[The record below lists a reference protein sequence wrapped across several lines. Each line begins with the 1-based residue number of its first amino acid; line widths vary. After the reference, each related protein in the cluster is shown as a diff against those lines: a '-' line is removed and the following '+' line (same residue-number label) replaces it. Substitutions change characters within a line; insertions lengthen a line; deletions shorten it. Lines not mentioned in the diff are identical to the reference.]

1 MPMPN
6 LLLRSSWRFFT
17 RHPWQLWLTLLS
29 IALGT
34 AVMIAVDLATH
45 SAAQSFQQSVNSL
58 SSPMTHSLK
67 AVHGRIPD
75 TFYQQLRV
83 DWGYRASLPEVELPL
98 TIQGVHY
105 SLLGLDPFAAA
116 LPASSLGSLDAG
128 VLTRLLTEADS
139 LIASTQSGLQLGQ
152 VIEAGERNFKIIA
165 LTDLAR
171 SDLLLA
177 DIATVQGHSTGL
189 SRIQL
194 KLTDAEAQ
202 SLQARL
208 PPDLKLESFANQQ
221 AVFGQMTGAFS
232 TNLLAMSLLA
242 ILVGAFLV
250 YNTMTFSVLQR
261 RQSFAIARMLGVTA
275 GQLFRNLFIEA
286 CILGLIGSALGVLL
300 GVFLGQGLL
309 VLVTQTIS
317 DLYVTVSPTDLLIT
331 PAIAA
336 KAVGITLAAVL
347 LATLAPAL
355 EAARV
360 APVQVQRHSSLE
372 QSNQTWSAK
381 LALIGLVL
389 ILSSALLIS
398 SSGKQLVLGFTGLF
412 MLILGYSLLL
422 PWVLRRFL
430 KWLQCVSSGQFAQ
443 VQLLVSMA
451 LRSLEASL
459 SRTSLA
465 IIALTVAVSA
475 TIGVSMMIGSF
486 RSSVADWL
494 QMTLPSDLYISA
506 LSEGGSRV
514 EGSLQPIWL
523 ERVQA
528 LPELASFNTGLS
540 TRLTVEGMPLPT
552 LVLQPGAHSQ
562 GGFEFLQNTPPNAW
576 QHFEQGEGVLVSE
589 PFAYH
594 YNRAAGASLE
604 LATETAGLVNLPIL
618 GVFRDYSATQGM
630 LVLPRKLYE
639 RYWAERSISSIGLT
653 LKQGTNPDLVKEKL
667 KVWAN
672 DLQQVNQALVIRSNT
687 EIRANSLQVFD
698 RTFAITQVLRVLVLI
713 VAFVGVF
720 SALMALFL
728 EKGREFAILR
738 STGFT
743 PKQVQVLVLSQAA
756 LLGLL
761 AGILALPLGWLM
773 SVVLIDI
780 INQRSFGW
788 TMHTYFFAS
797 IPLQAILLA
806 VIAALLASLYP
817 VQRIGQL
824 SIREGLY
831 GR

>member
-128 VLTRLLTEADS
+128 VLTRLLTEAGS
-139 LIASTQSGLQLGQ
+139 LIAPTQSGLQLGQ

-177 DIATVQGHSTGL
+177 DIATVQVNSTGL

-202 SLQARL
+202 TLQARL

-317 DLYVTVSPTDLLIT
+317 DLYVTVSPSDLLIT

-360 APVQVQRHSSLE
+360 APVQVQRRSSLE

-381 LALIGLVL
+381 LALVGLVL
-389 ILSSALLIS
+389 ILSSALLTS

-412 MLILGYSLLL
+412 LLILGYSLLL
-422 PWVLRRFL
+422 PWVLRKLL
-430 KWLQCVSSGQFAQ
+430 KLLQSFSVKFARA
-443 VQLLVSMA
+443 QLLVSMA

-562 GGFEFLQNTPPNAW
+562 GGFEFLQNIPPNAW

-630 LVLPRKLYE
+630 LVLSRKLYE

-667 KVWAN
+667 KVWAH
-672 DLQQVNQALVIRSNT
+672 DLQPANQALVIRSNT

-817 VQRIGQL
+817 VRRIGQL

>member
-1 MPMPN
+1 MQMPN

-45 SAAQSFQQSVNSL
+45 SAAQSFQQSVNTL
-58 SSPMTHSLK
+58 SSPMTHEIK
-67 AVHGRIPD
+67 AVQGRIPD
-75 TFYQQLRV
+75 PFYQQLRV
-83 DWGYRASLPEVELPL
+83 DWGYRLSMPEVELLL
-98 TIQGVHY
+98 TIKGVHY
-105 SLLGLDPFAAA
+105 SLVGLDPFAAA
-116 LPASSLGSLDAG
+116 LPSSSFSSLDSG
-128 VLTRLLTEADS
+128 VLTHLLTEADS
-139 LIASTQSGLQLGQ
+139 IIAPTQSGLQLGQ
-152 VIEAGERNFKIIA
+152 IIPAGARHFKIIA
-165 LTDLAR
+165 LVDLAR

-177 DIATVQGHSTGL
+177 DLATVQGNTVGL

-194 KLTDAEAQ
+194 KLTEAEAQ
-202 SLQARL
+202 ALQVRL
-208 PPDLKLESFANQQ
+208 PPELKLTSFAQQQ

-261 RQSFAIARMLGVTA
+261 RQSFAISRMLGVTA
-275 GQLFRNLFIEA
+275 GQLFRHLCIEA
-286 CILGLIGSALGVLL
+286 CVLGLVGSALGVLL
-300 GVFLGQGLL
+300 GVLLGQGLL

-317 DLYVTVSPTDLLIT
+317 DLYVSVAPTDLLIT
-331 PAIAA
+331 PVIAF
-336 KAVGITLAAVL
+336 KGVGITLFAVL

-355 EAARV
+355 EAARIS
-360 APVQVQRHSSLE
+360 PVQVQRRSSLE
-372 QSNQTWSAK
+372 QSNQRLSLK
-381 LALIGLVL
+381 LAFAGLVL
-389 ILSSALLIS
+389 IVSSAVLIG

-412 MLILGYSLLL
+412 LLILGYSLLV
-422 PWVLRRFL
+422 PWVLRKLLKRFQQL
-430 KWLQCVSSGQFAQ
+430 SIQFAP
-443 VQLLVSMA
+443 QLLVAMA

-465 IIALTVAVSA
+465 MIALTVAVSA
-475 TIGVSMMIGSF
+475 TIGVSIMIGSF
-486 RSSVADWL
+486 RASVADWL
-494 QMTLPSDLYISA
+494 NMTLPSDLYVSA
-506 LSEGGSRV
+506 LSADASRV
-514 EGSLQPIWL
+514 EGSLHPIWL
-523 ERVQA
+523 ERVKT
-528 LPELASFNTGLS
+528 LPELASVSTGFS

-552 LVLQPGAHSQ
+552 LVLQPAAHSQ
-562 GGFEFLQNTPPNAW
+562 RGFEFLQNTPTNAW
-576 QHFEQGEGVLVSE
+576 QRFEQAEGVLVSE

-594 YNRAAGASLE
+594 YQRAAGASLQ
-604 LATETAGLVNLPIL
+604 LSTEAAGKVTVPIL

-630 LVLPRKLYE
+630 LVLPRGLYD
-639 RYWAERSISSIGLT
+639 RYWADRGISSLGLT
-653 LKQGTNPDLVKEKL
+653 LKQGTNPALVQNQL

-672 DLQQVNQALVIRSNT
+672 DLQQPEQSLVIRSNT
-687 EIRANSLQVFD
+687 EIRDNSLQVFD
-698 RTFAITQVLRVLVLI
+698 RTFAITHVLRVLVLI

-743 PKQVQVLVLSQAA
+743 PKQVQALVLSQAA
-756 LLGLL
+756 VLGML
-761 AGILALPLGWLM
+761 AGLLALPLGWLM
-773 SVVLIDI
+773 SVVLIEI

-788 TMHTYFFAS
+788 TMQTYFFAS
-797 IPLQAILLA
+797 IPLQALILA
-806 VIAALLASLYP
+806 VVAALLASLYP
-817 VQRIGQL
+817 VHRISQG

>member
-1 MPMPN
+1 MRMPN

-17 RHPWQLWLTLLS
+17 RHPSQLWLTLLS

-75 TFYQQLRV
+75 AFYQQLRV
-83 DWGYRASLPEVELPL
+83 DWGYRASLPEFELPL

-116 LPASSLGSLDAG
+116 LPASSLGSLDKG

-139 LIASTQSGLQLGQ
+139 LIAPTQSGLQLGQ
-152 VIEAGERNFKIIA
+152 VIEAGERRFKIIA
-165 LTDLAR
+165 LADLAR
-171 SDLLLA
+171 SDLLFA
-177 DIATVQGHSTGL
+177 DIATVQGNSTGL
-189 SRIQL
+189 TSIQL
-194 KLTDAEAQ
+194 KLSDTEAQ
-202 SLQARL
+202 ALQARL
-208 PPDLKLESFANQQ
+208 PAELKLESFANQQ

-336 KAVGITLAAVL
+336 KGVGITLGAVL

-360 APVQVQRHSSLE
+360 APVQVQRRSSLE
-372 QSNQTWSAK
+372 QSNQSLSAK
-381 LALIGLVL
+381 LALAGVVL
-389 ILSSALLIS
+389 ILSSTLLIS

-412 MLILGYSLLL
+412 LLILGYSLLI
-422 PWVLRRFL
+422 PWVLRQLL
-430 KWLQCVSSGQFAQ
+430 KLLQQFSSQFARA
-443 VQLLVSMA
+443 QLLVSMA
-451 LRSLEASL
+451 VRSLEASL

-494 QMTLPSDLYISA
+494 QITLPSDLYVSA
-506 LSEGGSRV
+506 LSEDGARV

-523 ERVQA
+523 ERVQT
-528 LPELASFNTGLS
+528 LPELASFSTGLS

-562 GGFEFLQNTPPNAW
+562 GGFEFLQNTPPTAW
-576 QHFEQGEGVLVSE
+576 QRFEKGEGVLVSE

-594 YNRAAGASLE
+594 YNRAAGGSLE

-630 LVLPRKLYE
+630 LVLPRQLYE

-653 LKQGTNPDLVKEKL
+653 LKQGANPAAVKEKL
-667 KVWAN
+667 KAWAQE
-672 DLQQVNQALVIRSNT
+672 LQPANQALVIRSNT

-698 RTFAITQVLRVLVLI
+698 RTFAITHVLRVLVLI

-743 PKQVQVLVLSQAA
+743 PKQVQVLVLSQAS

-797 IPLQAILLA
+797 IPLQAIVLA
-806 VIAALLASLYP
+806 VVAALLASLYP
-817 VQRIGQL
+817 VRRIGRL

>member
-128 VLTRLLTEADS
+128 VLTRLLTEAGS
-139 LIASTQSGLQLGQ
+139 LIAPTQSGLQLGQ

-177 DIATVQGHSTGL
+177 DIATVQGNSTGL

-202 SLQARL
+202 TLQARL

-232 TNLLAMSLLA
+232 INLLAMSLLA

-250 YNTMTFSVLQR
+250 YNTMSFSVLQR

-360 APVQVQRHSSLE
+360 APVQVQRRSSLE

-381 LALIGLVL
+381 LALVGLVL
-389 ILSSALLIS
+389 ILSSALLTS

-412 MLILGYSLLL
+412 LLILGYSLLL
-422 PWVLRRFL
+422 PWVLRKLL
-430 KWLQCVSSGQFAQ
+430 KLLQSFSVKFARA
-443 VQLLVSMA
+443 QLLVSMA

-540 TRLTVEGMPLPT
+540 TRLTVEGIPLPT

-562 GGFEFLQNTPPNAW
+562 GGFEFLQNIPPNAW

-630 LVLPRKLYE
+630 LVLSRKLYE

-667 KVWAN
+667 KVWAH
-672 DLQQVNQALVIRSNT
+672 DLQPANQALVIRSNT

-817 VQRIGQL
+817 VRRIGQL

>member
-105 SLLGLDPFAAA
+105 SLLGLDPFVSA

-128 VLTRLLTEADS
+128 VLTRLLTEAGS
-139 LIASTQSGLQLGQ
+139 LIAPTQSGLQLGQ
-152 VIEAGERNFKIIA
+152 VIEAGERSFKIIA

-177 DIATVQGHSTGL
+177 DIATVQGNSTGL

-275 GQLFRNLFIEA
+275 GQLFRNLFLEA

-300 GVFLGQGLL
+300 GVLLGQGLL

-360 APVQVQRHSSLE
+360 APVQVQRRSSLE
-372 QSNQTWSAK
+372 QSNQTLSAK
-381 LALIGLVL
+381 LALVGLVL

-412 MLILGYSLLL
+412 LLILGYSLLL
-422 PWVLRRFL
+422 PWVLRKLL
-430 KWLQCVSSGQFAQ
+430 KLLQSFSVKFARA
-443 VQLLVSMA
+443 QLLVSMA

-618 GVFRDYSATQGM
+618 GVFRDYSSTQGM

-639 RYWAERSISSIGLT
+639 HYWAERSISSIGLT
-653 LKQGTNPDLVKEKL
+653 LKQDANPDVVKEKL
-667 KVWAN
+667 KFWAN
-672 DLQQVNQALVIRSNT
+672 DLQQANQALVIRSNT
-687 EIRANSLQVFD
+687 EIRVSSLQVFD
-698 RTFAITQVLRVLVLI
+698 RTFAITYVLRVLVLI

-728 EKGREFAILR
+728 EKGREFTILR

-743 PKQVQVLVLSQAA
+743 PEQVQSLVLSQAA

-817 VQRIGQL
+817 VRRIGQL

>member
-128 VLTRLLTEADS
+128 VLTRLLTEAGS
-139 LIASTQSGLQLGQ
+139 LIAPTQSGLQLGQ

-177 DIATVQGHSTGL
+177 DIATVQGNSTGL

-202 SLQARL
+202 TLQARL

-232 TNLLAMSLLA
+232 INLLAMSLLA

-360 APVQVQRHSSLE
+360 APVQVQRRSSLE

-381 LALIGLVL
+381 LALVGLVL
-389 ILSSALLIS
+389 ILSSALLTS

-412 MLILGYSLLL
+412 LLILGYSLLL
-422 PWVLRRFL
+422 PWVLRKLL
-430 KWLQCVSSGQFAQ
+430 KLLQSFSVKFARA
-443 VQLLVSMA
+443 QLLVSMA

-494 QMTLPSDLYISA
+494 QMTLPSDLYIST

-562 GGFEFLQNTPPNAW
+562 GGFEFLQNTSATAW
-576 QHFEQGEGVLVSE
+576 QRFEQGEGVLVSE

-630 LVLPRKLYE
+630 LVLSRKLYE
-639 RYWAERSISSIGLT
+639 RYWAERRISSIGLT

-672 DLQQVNQALVIRSNT
+672 DLQPANQALVIRSNT

-817 VQRIGQL
+817 VRRIGQL

>member
-1 MPMPN
+1 MLMPS

-34 AVMIAVDLATH
+34 AVMIAVDLANH
-45 SAAQSFQQSVNSL
+45 SAAQSFQQSVNTL
-58 SSPMTHSLK
+58 SSPMTHELK
-67 AVHGRIPD
+67 AVHGQIPD
-75 TFYQQLRV
+75 EFYRQLRV
-83 DWGYRASLPEVELPL
+83 EWGYRDSLPEVELSL
-98 TIQGVHY
+98 SFKGLHY
-105 SLLGLDPFAAA
+105 SLLGLDPFATS
-116 LPASSLGSLDAG
+116 LPASSLGSLNSG
-128 VLTRLLTEADS
+128 VLTRLLTEANT
-139 LIASTQSGLQLGQ
+139 LIAPKDSGLQVGQ
-152 VIEAGERNFKIIA
+152 VLPAGEREFTVIGLA
-165 LTDLAR
+165 DLAR

-177 DIATVQGHSTGL
+177 DISTVQSNATGL
-189 SRIQL
+189 TRIQL
-194 KLTDAEAQ
+194 KLTEAEAQ
-202 SLQARL
+202 ALQARL
-208 PPDLKLESFANQQ
+208 PPELKLESFANQQ

-261 RQSFAIARMLGVTA
+261 RSSFAVARMLGVTA
-275 GQLFRNLFIEA
+275 GQLFRSLLLEA
-286 CILGLIGSALGVLL
+286 CVLGLIGSALGVLL
-300 GVFLGQGLL
+300 GVLLGQGLL

-317 DLYVTVSPTDLLIT
+317 DLYVSVAPTDLLIT
-331 PAIAA
+331 PAIAL
-336 KAVGITLAAVL
+336 KGVGVTLAAVL

-360 APVQVQRHSSLE
+360 APVQVQRRSRLE
-372 QSNQTWSAK
+372 QTNQNLSFKLVSA
-381 LALIGLVL
+381 GLVL
-389 ILSSALLIS
+389 MLGSALLIS
-398 SSGKQLVLGFTGLF
+398 SSGKQLVLGFVGLF
-412 MLILGYSLLL
+412 MLIVGYSLLI
-422 PWVLRRFL
+422 PWVLRKLL
-430 KWLQCVSSGQFAQ
+430 KLLQQATTKLTHR
-443 VQLLVSMA
+443 QLLSSMA
-451 LRSLEASL
+451 LRNLEAGL

-494 QMTLPSDLYISA
+494 NMTLPSDLYVSA
-506 LSEGGSRV
+506 LSEDASRV
-514 EGSLQPIWL
+514 EGSLTLVWL
-523 ERVQA
+523 DRIKT
-528 LPELASFNTGLS
+528 LPEVASISTGLS

-552 LVLQPGAHSQ
+552 LVLQPAAHSER
-562 GGFEFLQNTPPNAW
+562 GFEFLQNTPTDAW
-576 QHFEQGEGVLVSE
+576 QRFEKAEGVLVSE

-594 YNRAAGASLE
+594 YNRGVGASLQ
-604 LATETAGLVNLPIL
+604 LNTEAAGVLKLPIL

-630 LVLPRKLYE
+630 LVLPRGLYE
-639 RYWAERSISSIGLT
+639 RYWQDRNISSIGLT
-653 LKQGTNPDLVKEKL
+653 LKQGVDTPLVQQQL
-667 KVWAN
+667 QAWAK
-672 DLQQVNQALVIRSNT
+672 DLQPVNQSLVIRSNT
-687 EIRANSLQVFD
+687 EIRENSLQVFD
-698 RTFAITQVLRVLVLI
+698 RTFAITHVLRVLVLI

-743 PKQVQVLVLSQAA
+743 PKQVQILVLSQAA

-761 AGILALPLGWLM
+761 AGLFALPLGWLM

-788 TMHTYFFAS
+788 TMHSYFFADT
-797 IPLQAILLA
+797 PLQALLLA
-806 VIAALLASLYP
+806 VVAALLASLYP
-817 VQRIGQL
+817 VRRIGQL

>member
-1 MPMPN
+1 MLKSN

-34 AVMIAVDLATH
+34 AVMIAVDLANH
-45 SAAQSFQQSVNSL
+45 SAAQSFQQSVNTL
-58 SSPMTHSLK
+58 SSPMTHEIK
-67 AVHGRIPD
+67 ALHGRIPD
-75 TFYQQLRV
+75 AFYRQLRV
-83 DWGYRASLPEVELPL
+83 DWGYRDSLPELELPVA
-98 TIQGVHY
+98 IQGVHY
-105 SLLGLDPFAAA
+105 SLVGLDPFATI
-116 LPASSLGSLDAG
+116 LPAGHLKALDSG
-128 VLTRLLTEADS
+128 VLTRLLIEANS
-139 LIASTQSGLQLGQ
+139 LIAPTQSGLQLGQ
-152 VIEAGERNFKIIA
+152 SLQVGERNFKIIA
-165 LTDLAR
+165 LVDLAR

-177 DIATVQGHSTGL
+177 DLASVQGNTQGL

-194 KLTDAEAQ
+194 KLTEAAAQ
-202 SLQARL
+202 ALQLRL
-208 PPDLKLESFANQQ
+208 PPELKLESFANQQ
-221 AVFGQMTGAFS
+221 AVFGQMTQAFS

-261 RQSFAIARMLGVTA
+261 RSSFAISRMLGVTA
-275 GQLFRNLFIEA
+275 GQLFRYLLIEA
-286 CILGLIGSALGVLL
+286 CILGLIGSGLGVLL
-300 GVFLGQGLL
+300 GVLLGQGLL

-317 DLYVTVSPTDLLIT
+317 DLYVSVAPTDLLIT
-331 PAIAA
+331 PALVF
-336 KAVGITLAAVL
+336 KTVGITLFAVL

-360 APVQVQRHSSLE
+360 APVQVQRRSSLE
-372 QSNQTWSAK
+372 QTNQNLSLK
-381 LALIGLVL
+381 FALLGLVL
-389 ILSSALLIS
+389 MLGSVILIS
-398 SSGKQLVLGFTGLF
+398 HSGKQLVWGFVGLF
-412 MLILGYSLLL
+412 LLILGYSLII
-422 PWVLRRFL
+422 PWVLHRL
-430 KWLQCVSSGQFAQ
+430 LNLLQRLSAQFAQ
-443 VQLLVSMA
+443 TQLLVRLA

-506 LSEGGSRV
+506 VSADASRV
-514 EGSLQPIWL
+514 EGSLPPIWL
-523 ERVQA
+523 ERVKA
-528 LPELASFNTGLS
+528 LPELASLSTGFS

-562 GGFEFLQNTPPNAW
+562 RGFEFLQNTPADAW
-576 QHFEQGEGVLVSE
+576 QRFEQAEGVLVSE

-594 YNRAAGASLE
+594 YNRAAGSSLQ
-604 LATETAGLVNLPIL
+604 LATETAGLVTVPIL
-618 GVFRDYSATQGM
+618 GVFRDYSSTQGM
-630 LVLPRKLYE
+630 LVLPRGWYE
-639 RYWAERSISSIGLT
+639 RYWADRSISSIGLT
-653 LKQGTNPDLVKEKL
+653 LKQGTDTHLVQQQL
-667 KVWAN
+667 QTWAK
-672 DLQQVNQALVIRSNT
+672 DLQPANQSLVIRSNT
-687 EIRANSLQVFD
+687 EIRQNSLQVFD
-698 RTFAITQVLRVLVLI
+698 RTFAITYVLRVLVLI

-728 EKGREFAILR
+728 EKGRELAILR

-743 PKQVQVLVLSQAA
+743 PKQVQSLILSQAA
-756 LLGLL
+756 FLGLL

-788 TMHTYFFAS
+788 TMQTYFFVS
-797 IPLQAILLA
+797 IPLQALSLA
-806 VIAALLASLYP
+806 VVAALLASFYP
-817 VQRIGQL
+817 VRRMGQL

>member
-128 VLTRLLTEADS
+128 VLTRLLTEAGS
-139 LIASTQSGLQLGQ
+139 LIAPTQSGLQLGQ

-177 DIATVQGHSTGL
+177 DIATVQGNSTGL

-202 SLQARL
+202 TLQARL

-232 TNLLAMSLLA
+232 INLLAMSLLA

-360 APVQVQRHSSLE
+360 APVQVQRRSSLE

-381 LALIGLVL
+381 LALVGLVL
-389 ILSSALLIS
+389 ILSSALLTS

-412 MLILGYSLLL
+412 LLILGYSLLL
-422 PWVLRRFL
+422 PWVLRKLL
-430 KWLQCVSSGQFAQ
+430 KLLQSFSVKFARA
-443 VQLLVSMA
+443 QLLVSMA

-494 QMTLPSDLYISA
+494 QMTLPSDLYIST

-562 GGFEFLQNTPPNAW
+562 GGFEFLQNTSATAW
-576 QHFEQGEGVLVSE
+576 QRFEQGEGVLVSE

-630 LVLPRKLYE
+630 LVLSRKLYE
-639 RYWAERSISSIGLT
+639 RYWAERRISSIGLT

-672 DLQQVNQALVIRSNT
+672 DLQPANQALVIRSNT

-756 LLGLL
+756 LLGML

-817 VQRIGQL
+817 VLRIGQL

>member
-128 VLTRLLTEADS
+128 VLTRLLTEAGS
-139 LIASTQSGLQLGQ
+139 LIAPTQSGLQLGQ

-177 DIATVQGHSTGL
+177 DIATVQGNSTGL

-202 SLQARL
+202 TLQARL

-232 TNLLAMSLLA
+232 INLLAMSLLA

-360 APVQVQRHSSLE
+360 APVQVQRRSSLE

-381 LALIGLVL
+381 LALVGLVL
-389 ILSSALLIS
+389 ILSSALLTS

-412 MLILGYSLLL
+412 LLILGYSLLL
-422 PWVLRRFL
+422 PWVLRKLL
-430 KWLQCVSSGQFAQ
+430 KLLQSFSVKFARA
-443 VQLLVSMA
+443 QLLVSMA

-494 QMTLPSDLYISA
+494 QMTLPSDLYIST

-540 TRLTVEGMPLPT
+540 TRLTVEGIPLPT

-562 GGFEFLQNTPPNAW
+562 GGFEFLQNTSATAW
-576 QHFEQGEGVLVSE
+576 QRFEQGEGVLVSE

-630 LVLPRKLYE
+630 LVLSRKLYE
-639 RYWAERSISSIGLT
+639 RYWAERRISSIGLT

-672 DLQQVNQALVIRSNT
+672 DLQPANQALVIRSNT

-756 LLGLL
+756 LLGML

-817 VQRIGQL
+817 VLRIGQL